1 MRILKKSILVMTL
14 LTLLCGCKMGGIR
27 GSGTRKTEKKELPAF
42 KAIETGGA
50 FDVEVTC
57 QKPQSVEI
65 EADDNLLPLLETDV
79 ADGVLH
85 VGMKQNYH
93 APRLIS
99 LRIAV
104 PDLNRITI
112 NGAGTVRVAGVKN
125 ENFVIHSNGA
135 AKIQA
140 NGETKAVEIRNSGA
154 GLIDAHELRSS
165 KADVNLS
172 GAGQAEVYAS
182 EQLDVTISGVGRV
195 TYSGQPKVIN
205 KNISGIGSVSARD

>member
-1 MRILKKSILVMTL
+1 MKKSILV
-14 LTLLCGCKMGGIR
+14 LTLLILLAGCKMGGIR

-42 KAIETGGA
+42 KTVETVGA
-50 FDVEVTC
+50 FDVEIAC

-79 ADGVLH
+79 SDGVLH

-93 APRLIS
+93 SSKLIS

-104 PDLNRITI
+104 PDLNRLTI
-112 NGAGTVRVAGVKN
+112 SGAGTVRLTGVKN
-125 ENFVIHSNGA
+125 ESFVIRLTGA
-135 AKIQA
+135 AKVEA
-140 NGETKAVEIRNSGA
+140 KGETKTVEISNSGA
-154 GLIDAHELRSS
+154 GLIDAHELRSA

-205 KNISGIGSVSARD
+205 KNISGIGTVSARD

>member
-1 MRILKKSILVMTL
+1 MKKTILV
-14 LTLLCGCKMGGIR
+14 LTLLMLLAGCKMGGIR
-27 GSGTRKTEKKELPAF
+27 GSGTRESEKKEVPAF

-50 FDVEVTC
+50 FDVEITC

-79 ADGVLH
+79 SDGVLH

-93 APRLIS
+93 SRKLIA

-112 NGAGTVRVAGVKN
+112 SGAGTARVTGVKN
-125 ENFVIHSNGA
+125 ENFVINSTGA
-135 AKIQA
+135 AKIEA
-140 NGETKAVEIRNSGA
+140 KGETKAVEIRNSGA

-165 KADVNLS
+165 KAEVNLS

-182 EQLDVTISGVGRV
+182 EQLDVAISGVGRV

>member
-1 MRILKKSILVMTL
+1 MKKSILVMTL

-50 FDVEVTC
+50 FDVE
-57 QKPQSVEI
+57 
-65 EADDNLLPLLETDV
+65 
-79 ADGVLH
+79 
-85 VGMKQNYH
+85 
-93 APRLIS
+93 
-99 LRIAV
+99 
-104 PDLNRITI
+104 
-112 NGAGTVRVAGVKN
+112 
-125 ENFVIHSNGA
+125 
-135 AKIQA
+135 
-140 NGETKAVEIRNSGA
+140 TKAVEITNSGA
-154 GLIDAHELRSS
+154 GLIDTHELRSS

-182 EQLDVTISGVGRV
+182 EQLDVAISGVGRV

>member
-1 MRILKKSILVMTL
+1 RSATRKRNVKTRKEWRMRILKKSILVMTL

-79 ADGVLH
+79 SDGVLY

-93 APRLIS
+93 S
-99 LRIAV
+99 SKTIALHITI
-104 PDLNRITI
+104 PDLNCVNIS
-112 NGAGTVRVAGVKN
+112 GAATARVTAVKN
-125 ENFVIHSNGA
+125 ETF
-135 AKIQA
+135 
-140 NGETKAVEIRNSGA
+140 
-154 GLIDAHELRSS
+154 
-165 KADVNLS
+165 
-172 GAGQAEVYAS
+172 
-182 EQLDVTISGVGRV
+182 
-195 TYSGQPKVIN
+195 
-205 KNISGIGSVSARD
+205 

>member
-1 MRILKKSILVMTL
+1 MKKSILV
-14 LTLLCGCKMGGIR
+14 LTLLMLFAGCKMGGIG
-27 GSGTRKTEKKELPAF
+27 GSGTRKTEKKALPAF

-50 FDVEVTC
+50 FDVEITC
-57 QKPQSVEI
+57 QKPQSLEI

-79 ADGVLH
+79 SDGVLH

-93 APRLIS
+93 SKKLIS

-104 PDLNRITI
+104 PELNRITI
-112 NGAGTVRVAGVKN
+112 SGAGTVRVTGVKN
-125 ENFVIHSNGA
+125 ENFVIHLTGA
-135 AKIQA
+135 AKITA
-140 NGETKAVEIRNSGA
+140 NGDTKHVEITNSGA

-165 KADVNLS
+165 KAGVNLS
-172 GAGQAEVYAS
+172 GAGQADVYAS

-205 KNISGIGSVSARD
+205 KNVSGIRTVSARD

>member
-1 MRILKKSILVMTL
+1 MKKSILVMTL

-79 ADGVLH
+79 SDGVLH

-93 APRLIS
+93 SRKLIA

-112 NGAGTVRVAGVKN
+112 SGAGTARVTGVKN
-125 ENFVIHSNGA
+125 ENFVINSTGA
-135 AKIQA
+135 AKIEA
-140 NGETKAVEIRNSGA
+140 KGETKAVEIRNSGA

-165 KADVNLS
+165 KAEVNLS

>member
-1 MRILKKSILVMTL
+1 MKKTILV
-14 LTLLCGCKMGGIR
+14 LTLLMLFAGCKMGGIS
-27 GSGTRKTEKKELPAF
+27 GSGTRKTEKKEVPAF

-50 FDVEVTC
+50 FDVEITC

-79 ADGVLH
+79 SDGVLH

-93 APRLIS
+93 SQKLIS
-99 LRIAV
+99 VRIAV

-112 NGAGTVRVAGVKN
+112 SGAGTARVTGVKN
-125 ENFVIHSNGA
+125 ENFVINSTGA
-135 AKIQA
+135 AKIEA
-140 NGETKAVEIRNSGA
+140 KGETKAVEIRNSGA

-165 KADVNLS
+165 KAEVNLS

-195 TYSGQPKVIN
+195 TYAGQPKVIN
-205 KNISGIGSVSARD
+205 KNISGIGTVSARD